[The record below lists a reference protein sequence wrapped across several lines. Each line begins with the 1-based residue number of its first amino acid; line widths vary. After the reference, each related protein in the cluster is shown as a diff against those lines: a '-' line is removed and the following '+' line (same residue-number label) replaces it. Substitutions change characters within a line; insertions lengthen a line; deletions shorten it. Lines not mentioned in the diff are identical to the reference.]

1 MSSIN
6 GKLRRLKCDSEMKES
21 KKLCTDTSK
30 PCDNMEND
38 CQQFSRV
45 LRWLDTVFQGQHL
58 LSLSINYV
66 AINKVLKKLTPQ
78 LY

>member
-45 LRWLDTVFQGQHL
+45 L
-58 LSLSINYV
+58 NY
-66 AINKVLKKLTPQ
+66 Q
-78 LY
+78 